1 MEFKKRRHT
10 RNRAQWTPVATS
22 HRMGQAVHV
31 IAEME
36 EANKQDVLSELVR
49 YAIEQHPKWKRAV
62 DEALPEIAAIDPCEI
77 PQIDFGV
84 VGRDGLTEEQKREA
98 LARFERASFRVADAR
113 ILIAE
118 KNAQLS

>member
-49 YAIEQHPKWKRAV
+49 YAIAQHPKWQRAV

-77 PQIDFGV
+77 SQIDFGV